1 MFLDIRTEDRAGG
14 ETAFL
19 EEGLGR
25 GGSGKGRLTVGLPWS
40 RGLCG
45 CGGGRVQAGHCV
57 QRGGGRCGV
66 EGLSRAIGA
75 GCGPGKGRVCESQ
88 ACRRPAGRCPF
99 HPLCSFKP
107 RRLGPLL
114 KQLCFGCGPLTI
126 AECLPCTSRH
136 HSTLGLRELRAR
148 SLRNMA
154 SPSFSRD
161 SSLGFWIY
169 SAPLFSTQP

>member
-88 ACRRPAGRCPF
+88 ACRRPAGKCPF

-107 RRLGPLL
+107 EAGSPAEAALFWVWSVNNCRMLALHKPPSLHLG
-114 KQLCFGCGPLTI
+114 
-126 AECLPCTSRH
+126 AEGS
-136 HSTLGLRELRAR
+136 
-148 SLRNMA
+148 
-154 SPSFSRD
+154 
-161 SSLGFWIY
+161 
-169 SAPLFSTQP
+169 